1 MVLSDSRITV
11 ITGGAS
17 GIGRSA
23 ALRHAGS
30 GDTVVIADI
39 NEEMAGGVVHEISD
53 AGGKAAFVHC
63 DVSIEAQISALF
75 DTVETDL
82 GPIDVLINSAGI
94 LQNPESIEETSMA
107 DYDQVHAVNVR
118 GLYVCC
124 REIATRMQARQ
135 RGVILN
141 IASNTSLRAFP
152 LPAYGPAKS
161 AVMALTEILAAE
173 LGPYRIRVNAV
184 APTTCLTPPL
194 QARIDIGERDHN
206 KILSN
211 NAIPR
216 ILIPEDV
223 AECIFF
229 LCSDRAKAITGIT
242 LPVDY
247 GWQVWLSYRAYP
259 K

>member
-1 MVLSDSRITV
+1 M
-11 ITGGAS
+11 TGGAS
-17 GIGRSA
+17 GIGRGA
-23 ALRHAGS
+23 AMRQARG
-30 GDTVVIADI
+30 GDAVIIADI
-39 NEEMAGGVVHEISD
+39 NEEGAASVVSEIMEN
-53 AGGKAAFVHC
+53 GGKASFVPC
-63 DVSIEAQISALF
+63 DVAEEAQIAALF
-75 DTVETDL
+75 DTVETEH

-94 LQNPESIEETSMA
+94 LQNPEAIEDTSMA
-107 DYDQVHAVNVR
+107 DYDRVHAINVR

-124 REIATRMQARQ
+124 REIAPRMQARQ

-184 APTTCLTPPL
+184 APTACLTPPL
-194 QARIDIGERDHN
+194 QARIETGERDYDM
-206 KILSN
+206 IVGN

-216 ILIPEDV
+216 MLVPEDV
-223 AECIFF
+223 AEGIFF
-229 LCSDRAKAITGIT
+229 LCSDRAKAVTGAT